1 MQTEENKI
9 DFWGDGMRIFLDY
22 IGRQMKKNPEYN
34 PHPLIRA
41 LELALYNIQNAD
53 VGQCVMGVSQDGTKD
68 SVYNPFAVVMQKHED
83 GSFEVKEIRN
93 LKVNKELPLDVMV
106 IIFRI
111 QILLDKIPGDVVSPD
126 QMVDCLNKVI
136 PGGHFYA
143 LGDRWKEARDSF
155 KEAAQKGQISLPKS
169 PEMEKVISELLQIT
183 YNTPWEDY
191 SPGARSLIGSQIKPR
206 IEEGAGTVIVTTPKH
221 FKVEKYKVFDMA
233 TEFILG
239 KSSEYLNLFKRPGS
253 DKAED
258 KEKSKPK
265 S

>member
-1 MQTEENKI
+1 
-9 DFWGDGMRIFLDY
+9 
-22 IGRQMKKNPEYN
+22 
-34 PHPLIRA
+34 
-41 LELALYNIQNAD
+41 
-53 VGQCVMGVSQDGTKD
+53 
-68 SVYNPFAVVMQKHED
+68 
-83 GSFEVKEIRN
+83 
-93 LKVNKELPLDVMV
+93 MV

-169 PEMEKVISELLQIT
+169 PEMEKVINELLQIT